1 MPLPLLRRTALHC
14 ASYGGFTECL
24 NVLLSE
30 GQANIN
36 LQDSE
41 GITALHW
48 ACSAGNIEAIHLLIS
63 AGANVNMMEVDGE
76 RLTPL
81 DYAIIGGH
89 REVAQLLIE
98 NGALSISS
106 IKELA
111 TTMIQ
116 KCVRGFLT
124 RRKVLPVL
132 LRERAERAAKEAR
145 VSSPEDRR
153 GPVTSAAREEPD
165 GRGSAESAETWK
177 MKQES
182 HAKITRYGGGVCCS
196 FVHST

>member
-1 MPLPLLRRTALHC
+1 M
-14 ASYGGFTECL
+14 
-24 NVLLSE
+24 SE
-30 GQANIN
+30 GRASIN

-89 REVAQLLIE
+89 RKVAQLLIE

-124 RRKVLPVL
+124 RRRVLPVL
-132 LRERAERAAKEAR
+132 LRERAERAAKEACG
-145 VSSPEDRR
+145 SSSESGR
-153 GPVTSAAREEPD
+153 GSPVTSAAREETD
-165 GRGSAESAETWK
+165 GRGSAESAETWQ

-182 HAKITRYGGGVCCS
+182 HAKITRYVVGFADDAVARAPPPNILK
-196 FVHST
+196 